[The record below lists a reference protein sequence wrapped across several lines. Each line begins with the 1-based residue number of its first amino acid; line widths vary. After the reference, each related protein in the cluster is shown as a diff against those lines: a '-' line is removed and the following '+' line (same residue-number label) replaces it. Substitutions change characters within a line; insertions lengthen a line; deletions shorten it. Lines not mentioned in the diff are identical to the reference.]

1 MKRHNIL
8 FILCMSLLIVTI
20 AGCKGKKEKAKPEE
34 TEFEQ
39 AMSSKDTLAVEQ
51 LIDTFFGYVENK
63 QFGDAVLMLYRNDT
77 NEDGS
82 PVELN
87 NEEMAEVRS
96 MLESIPMVGYKIEYI
111 KFNEY
116 YANEVKCNVI
126 IREAEGDMPAI
137 TTKMFFKPVNY
148 LGNWVLCLTNTEYG
162 DRRIVDPSKSDSM
175 TKAFQEQN
183 KETSESKN
191 NQ

>member
-8 FILCMSLLIVTI
+8 FILCMSLLIATI
-20 AGCKGKKEKAKPEE
+20 TGCKDKKEKAKTEE

-39 AMSSKDTLAVEQ
+39 AMSNKDTLAVEQ
-51 LIDTFFGYVENK
+51 LIDTFFGYVKNK
-63 QFGDAVLMLYRNDT
+63 QYGDAVLMLYRNDT
-77 NEDGS
+77 SEDGS

-87 NEEMAEVRS
+87 NE
-96 MLESIPMVGYKIEYI
+96 
-111 KFNEY
+111 
-116 YANEVKCNVI
+116 CNVI

-175 TKAFQEQN
+175 TKAFNKQN
-183 KETSESKN
+183 
-191 NQ
+191 

>member
-8 FILCMSLLIVTI
+8 FILCMSLLIVII
-20 AGCKGKKEKAKPEE
+20 AGCKDKKEKAKTEE

-39 AMSSKDTLAVEQ
+39 AMSNKDTLAVEQ
-51 LIDTFFGYVENK
+51 LIETFFGYVKNK
-63 QFGDAVLMLYRNDT
+63 QYGDAVLMLYRNDT
-77 NEDGS
+77 SEDGS

-87 NEEMAEVRS
+87 NEEMAETRA

-175 TKAFQEQN
+175 TKAFNKQN
-183 KETSESKN
+183 
-191 NQ
+191 

>member
-8 FILCMSLLIVTI
+8 FILCMSLLIATI
-20 AGCKGKKEKAKPEE
+20 TGCKDKKEKAKTEE

-39 AMSSKDTLAVEQ
+39 AMSNKDTLAIEQ
-51 LIDTFFGYVENK
+51 LIDTFFGYVKNK
-63 QFGDAVLMLYRNDT
+63 QYGDAILMLYRNDT
-77 NEDGS
+77 SEDGS

-87 NEEMAEVRS
+87 NEEMAETRA

-175 TKAFQEQN
+175 TKAFN
-183 KETSESKN
+183 K
-191 NQ
+191 QD